1 MRKIGMSGSEF
12 GRYRNHRVSGN
23 QEVKGRGIVHAN
35 PEIADDGRFPLDNKG
50 LAVAFDG
57 SANLLAQSR
66 HGTKELGRS
75 LGCPVRGTAAL
86 FHCANT
92 SGAAVSNATR
102 SRTP

>member
-1 MRKIGMSGSEF
+1 MGRSDSGN
-12 GRYRNHRVSGN
+12 GRYRNHRVSGT

-35 PEIADDGRFPLDNKG
+35 PEIANDGRIPFANKG
-50 LAVAFDG
+50 LTVAFDG
-57 SANLLAQSR
+57 RANLLAQSR

-92 SGAAVSNATR
+92 RVVLVSNAMR